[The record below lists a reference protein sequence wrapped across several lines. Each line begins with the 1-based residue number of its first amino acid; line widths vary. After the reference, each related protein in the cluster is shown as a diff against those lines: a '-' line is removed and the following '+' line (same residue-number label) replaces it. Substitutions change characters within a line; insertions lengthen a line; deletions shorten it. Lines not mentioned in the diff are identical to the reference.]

1 MKSRWSSIA
10 RGCPRD
16 SEWHRG
22 TGSGACACGCRV
34 HANGKHQPEHG
45 QDREQ
50 HHYEDQGSPPMIP
63 TTAIGRLDA
72 PETGQIYWIHATH
85 TIP

>member
-1 MKSRWSSIA
+1 
-10 RGCPRD
+10 
-16 SEWHRG
+16 
-22 TGSGACACGCRV
+22 V